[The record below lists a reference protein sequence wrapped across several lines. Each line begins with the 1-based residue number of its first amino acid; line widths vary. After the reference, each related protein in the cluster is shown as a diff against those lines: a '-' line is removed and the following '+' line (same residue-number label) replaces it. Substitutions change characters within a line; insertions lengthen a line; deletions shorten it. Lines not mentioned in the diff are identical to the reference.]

1 MNRYALWKYLLVL
14 GTLVA
19 GFLYTAPNFFG
30 EAPAVQLSPLRSTI
44 QLGTSQMQTV
54 EQVLKSAGIEADGM
68 TSDPQSI
75 RVRLR
80 DTDAQLKAKDL
91 LNAAFNPDAANPSYI
106 VALNLVSNSPRW
118 LTRIGAL
125 PMYLG
130 LDLRGGIHFLLQVDM
145 KSAIAKKLDGQL
157 GYIRTALRDAKISG
171 AAIARDGDA
180 IIVRLR
186 DAAASEKAEAEIR
199 KVSPELAVRASE
211 QGGEFRITATLTP
224 GAVITTQKAA
234 VEQNITTLRNRVNEL
249 GVAEPIIQQQGADR
263 IVVQLPGVQDTARA
277 KDILGRTAT
286 LEFRMVEAQASD
298 PNGRDYDP
306 GKIEQARNGTPPFG
320 TELHFST
327 DGRVKEALLLARQP
341 IITGERLTNAS
352 PSFDQQDH
360 KPIVNI
366 ELDGQGARQM
376 KEASTGSVGRRMAV
390 LLIEKGKPEVIT
402 APVFQAELG
411 GRFQISGRFTTKEA
425 NDLALL
431 LRAGSLA
438 APMEIV
444 EERTVGPSLGKENI
458 AVGFH
463 STWIGFAAISL
474 FMIAYYALF
483 GVFSVVALAANL
495 LFLIAL
501 LSLLQATLTLPGM
514 AGIALTIGMAI
525 DANVLINE
533 RIREELRNGV
543 TPQAAITA
551 GFDRAWGTILDSN
564 ATTLIAGLALFAFGS
579 GPVKGFAVVLCLGIL
594 TSMFSAVTVARAQ
607 ANLWYGSRR
616 KLTSISIGQ
625 IWRPTGAAR

>member
-1 MNRYALWKYLLVL
+1 MNRYSLWKYLFVA

-19 GFLYTAPNFFG
+19 GFLYTLPNFFG
-30 EAPAVQLSPLRSTI
+30 EAPAVQVSPLRATI
-44 QLGTSQMQTV
+44 QMGPSQQQILEQT
-54 EQVLKSAGIEADGM
+54 LKAASIETDGI
-68 TSDPQSI
+68 TSDAQSI

-80 DTDAQLKAKDL
+80 DTDAQLKAKDAL
-91 LNAAFNPDAANPSYI
+91 DKVFNPDPVNASYI
-106 VALNLVSNSPRW
+106 VALNLVSNSPNW

-130 LDLRGGIHFLLQVDM
+130 LDLRGGIHFLLQVDQNA
-145 KSAIAKKLDGQL
+145 AISKRLDGQL

-171 AAIARDGDA
+171 AG
-180 IIVRLR
+180 IVREGETIVIRLR
-186 DAAASEKAEAEIR
+186 DAASRDKAESEIR
-199 KVSPELAVRASE
+199 KISPDLALRTSE
-211 QGGEFRITATLTP
+211 QGGEFRISANLTPEAATAT
-224 GAVITTQKAA
+224 KKSA

-249 GVAEPIIQQQGADR
+249 GVAEPIIQQQGLDR

-298 PNGRDYDP
+298 PNGRDYAPD
-306 GKIEQARNGTPPFG
+306 KIEQARNGTAPFG

-327 DGRVKEALLLARQP
+327 DGRVKESLLLARQP

-352 PSFDQQDH
+352 PSFDSQDQR
-360 KPIVNI
+360 PIVNI

-458 AVGFH
+458 SVGFH
-463 STWIGFAAISL
+463 STWIGFAAISV
-474 FMIAYYALF
+474 FMISYYALF
-483 GVFSVVALAANL
+483 GVFSVIALAANL
-495 LFLIAL
+495 LFLVAL

-533 RIREELRNGV
+533 RIREELRNGMS
-543 TPQAAITA
+543 PQAAINA
-551 GFDRAWGTILDSN
+551 GFDRAWGTIIDSN
-564 ATTLIAGLALFAFGS
+564 CTTLIAGLGLFAFGS

-594 TSMFSAVTVARAQ
+594 TSMYSAVVVARTQ

-616 KLTSISIGQ
+616 KLSSISIGQ
-625 IWRPTGAAR
+625 IWRPAASAK